1 MGAATAQQQHTMATS
16 EPASPSH
23 ATANQAAKAF
33 FDRFDGDGKGHLEVH
48 EFQALCES
56 MGRTLD
62 LDEAQAAL
70 SALDFDEIRRRKKL
84 PPPNPRPF
92 AQHLVLESKIDAIE
106 RDLEARL
113 RAASAAAEVDASG
126 VPVAVA

>member
-1 MGAATAQQQHTMATS
+1 MATS

-70 SALDFDEIRRRKKL
+70 SALDKAGDGTVSYTDFTEW
-84 PPPNPRPF
+84 
-92 AQHLVLESKIDAIE
+92 
-106 RDLEARL
+106 
-113 RAASAAAEVDASG
+113 
-126 VPVAVA
+126 